1 MNQLSAKFHQK
12 FDPLLAENSAITRQA
27 DYRQALLCNLLLQTS
42 CFRYWGQ
49 GVWTDY
55 AREIYRRGEALM

>member
-1 MNQLSAKFHQK
+1 VTQTPAYQQC
-12 FDPLLAENSAITRQA
+12 LLH
-27 DYRQALLCNLLLQTS
+27 LLLLQTS

-55 AREIYRRGEALM
+55 ASDIHRRGLALLEQAGGVAVRSAPGPP